1 MKTNKKELERLYNLG
16 LKLEKQGDFDG
27 ATDAYQQALKIDP
40 QDFGGIKVRL
50 ASMGRGEV
58 PEIASRAYVS
68 TLFDQNAEMF
78 DYILVDQ
85 LGYNVP
91 FQLRDTVGRCFPEK
105 TFDKMLDLG
114 CGTGLSG
121 EAFEDITDQRTGVD
135 LSENMVEISHEKM
148 LYEHLFVGDV
158 IDFVNKADE
167 KWNLIVA
174 TDVLPYMGDIK
185 LFFNGVSKCLEPNGL
200 FGFSTEILSLDAFK
214 GNDYSVGPHQ
224 RFAHQQKY
232 IEIELSDNKLRLVE
246 VEDITVRAEQGE
258 PVPGQ
263 LYLVEKVV

>member
-1 MKTNKKELERLYNLG
+1 MMKTNKKELERLYNLG

-27 ATDAYQQALKIDP
+27 AADAYQQALKVDP

-158 IDFVNKADE
+158 MDFLPKFSHWTHSKVAIIALVHTNVLPTNNDILKRNWLITSFVLLKLKTSPCVQNKA
-167 KWNLIVA
+167 NR
-174 TDVLPYMGDIK
+174 
-185 LFFNGVSKCLEPNGL
+185 CLDN
-200 FGFSTEILSLDAFK
+200 
-214 GNDYSVGPHQ
+214 
-224 RFAHQQKY
+224 Y
-232 IEIELSDNKLRLVE
+232 I
-246 VEDITVRAEQGE
+246 
-258 PVPGQ
+258 
-263 LYLVEKVV
+263 